1 MADSYSNIPVFR
13 TSNHPSVL
21 DDIIGSA
28 QVVIS
33 ESGKTTIVMEV
44 NKEFTDFLQ
53 LGDLKALNLSGYVS
67 SVDSEKAKE
76 YWPGRQR

>member
-1 MADSYSNIPVFR
+1 MADSYSNVPVFR
-13 TSNHPSVL
+13 TSNYASL

-67 SVDSEKAKE
+67 SVDSEKAKA
-76 YWPGRQR
+76 YWSGRQR

>member
-1 MADSYSNIPVFR
+1 MADSYSNVPVFW
-13 TSNHPSVL
+13 TSNYASL